1 MSVIYVTHK
10 SSTIIL
16 KPDFAMP
23 SYLKSYG
30 KIVPKY
36 SKQLY
41 FFFYFNQLV
50 SCQASESPIEK
61 YTFLIPFFKNAIY
74 LS

>member
-1 MSVIYVTHK
+1 
-10 SSTIIL
+10 
-16 KPDFAMP
+16 MP

-41 FFFYFNQLV
+41 FFFHKKKIFFYFNQLV
-50 SCQASESPIEK
+50 SCQASESPVEK
-61 YTFLIPFFKNAIY
+61 YTFLIPFF
-74 LS
+74 